1 MASHSPQ
8 DPAPIDI
15 DELKAQ
21 SGEASFA
28 KGLTLA
34 VQGAVQQLGQDGNT
48 LSARVQG
55 SHLYRV
61 RLEMGRTLVS
71 HCNCPAADYQT
82 LCKHGV
88 ATALAFNRR
97 LSGLG
102 DKQGTISNIPDE
114 RSRLRGYFERH
125 GKPALLELLLDELGR
140 DPKRWRHWLGRVD
153 LDTQAPTPAK
163 LKSLINKALPKR
175 NVWEWQKVRDYF
187 REAEAL
193 FEAIWEST
201 DALPLEPRWALTWYA
216 LERLNLVLQQVDDSN
231 GERVEL
237 EEAMC
242 ARLPALFARLSWSES
257 DKVDWLFTHL
267 LEQPSDIFPDEE
279 AFGDLVHSALFLARC
294 EEKLASLLAAREP
307 GYGYEWTLQRYAHPL
322 LEAARAVGDWRREL
336 TVLASIA
343 STTRDWLEL
352 CALCCDH
359 GEPLEGEFWLAKA
372 RKQAQPPYET
382 DACDEADIALSI
394 ALGDKARAWRL
405 ARGRFE
411 RRPHVE
417 GFEQLRQLQQQLE
430 WHDETLLPWVEQHL
444 KERAAV
450 KQVVYSPQPHDALV
464 HFYLDQ
470 ERLHDACDW
479 VATHKISPRLLLTLA
494 DKIAP
499 TDPLL
504 AIGYCF
510 RVAASYVASGH
521 NEGYEQA
528 VAALRQ
534 CEQSLGDDKAQQ
546 EHFNQQLDA
555 LVAEHKRKRNFIT
568 LVNHHFASRL

>member
-48 LSARVQG
+48 LSAQVQG

-61 RLEMGRTLVS
+61 RLEMGPELVS
-71 HCNCPAADYQT
+71 HCDCPAADYQT
-82 LCKHGV
+82 ICKHGV
-88 ATALAFNRR
+88 ATALAFNLQ
-97 LSGLG
+97 LSGLDG
-102 DKQGTISNIPDE
+102 EEGAVAQEPDE
-114 RSRLRGYFERH
+114 RARLRGYFERQE
-125 GKPALLELLLDELGR
+125 KPALLELLLDELER
-140 DPKRWRHWLGRVD
+140 EPKRWDYWLRKVD
-153 LDTQAPTPAK
+153 LSKQTLSPAK
-163 LKSLINKALPKR
+163 LKTLINKALPILA
-175 NVWEWQKVRDYF
+175 VWEWREVSDYF
-187 REAEAL
+187 SEAEAL
-193 FEAIWEST
+193 FEGIWEGVDT
-201 DALPLEPRWALTWYA
+201 LLLDQQWALTWYA
-216 LERLNLVLQQVDDSN
+216 LERLNQVLQQINDSN
-231 GERVEL
+231 GERFEL
-237 EEAMC
+237 ERAMC
-242 ARLPALFARLSWSES
+242 KRLPALFARLSWSES
-257 DKVDWLFTHL
+257 EKVDWLFTHL
-267 LEQPSDIFPDEE
+267 LEQPKDVFPDEK
-279 AFGDLVHSALFLARC
+279 AFGDLVRSARFLARC

-322 LEAARAVGDWRREL
+322 LEAAHAVGDWRREL
-336 TVLASIA
+336 TVQASIA
-343 STTRDWLEL
+343 STTRDWLAL
-352 CALCCDH
+352 CTLCCDH

-372 RKQAQPPYET
+372 RKQAKPPYET

-411 RRPHVE
+411 RLPHFD
-417 GFEQLRQLQQQLE
+417 GFKHLRQLQQQLE

-444 KERAAV
+444 KERASV
-450 KQVVYSPQPHDALV
+450 KQVVDSPQPHDALV

-510 RVAASYVASGH
+510 RVAASYVATGH

-534 CEQSLGDDKAQQ
+534 CEQSLGDEKAQQ
-546 EHFNQQLDA
+546 AHFNQQLDA
-555 LVAEHKRKRNFIT
+555 LSAEHKRKRNFIK